1 MKLFS
6 NHSSHGITSM
16 PNNSSFKHSIS
27 LSKPSF
33 LYSTWHSPPPLAALA
48 DPVLAAVSTA
58 INNAQTKPLASSLRR
73 LLPSFKPHHFID
85 LINQNPFSLSPSS
98 LFSFFNWLSSI
109 PTFRHTSQSYC
120 AMANFLS
127 AHQMFQECQSIIRFL
142 VSRKGKDSAASV
154 FAAILDTAGTRCSNF
169 VFDAL
174 MIAYWDSGFVSD
186 AIQCFRLVRNSNFQ
200 IPFHGCGYLL
210 DKMINSNSPVTIW
223 TFYSEILEYGF
234 PPKVQYYNI
243 LINKFC
249 KEGSIRDAKLIF
261 NEIRK
266 RGLRPTTVSFNTL
279 INGLCK
285 SRNLDE
291 GFRLKK
297 TMEENRIYPD
307 VFTYSVLIHGLCK
320 EGRLDVAEQLFD
332 EMQQRGLRPNG
343 ITFTALIDGQCR
355 SRRID
360 SAMNTY
366 HQMLTMGVKPDLVMY
381 NTLLNGLCKVGDVNK
396 ARKLVDEMRM
406 VGMKPDKI
414 TYTTLIDGY
423 CKEGDLES
431 AMEIRKGMNEEGVVL
446 DNVAFTAL
454 ISGQMKN
461 ANMLLEAML
470 NLGVTPDDITYNIL
484 LEGHCKNGK
493 AEDLLKLRNEKGL
506 IVDYA
511 YYTSLVSEYNKSLKD
526 RQKR

>member
-154 FAAILDTAGTRCSNF
+154 FAAILDTAG
-169 VFDAL
+169 
-174 MIAYWDSGFVSD
+174 
-186 AIQCFRLVRNSNFQ
+186 
-200 IPFHGCGYLL
+200 
-210 DKMINSNSPVTIW
+210 
-223 TFYSEILEYGF
+223 
-234 PPKVQYYNI
+234 
-243 LINKFC
+243 
-249 KEGSIRDAKLIF
+249 
-261 NEIRK
+261 
-266 RGLRPTTVSFNTL
+266 
-279 INGLCK
+279 
-285 SRNLDE
+285 
-291 GFRLKK
+291 
-297 TMEENRIYPD
+297 
-307 VFTYSVLIHGLCK
+307 
-320 EGRLDVAEQLFD
+320 RLDVAEQLFD

-454 ISGQMKN
+454 ISGFCRDGRVRDAERTLREMVEAGMKPDDATYTMVIDGYCKKGNVKMGFKLLKEMQINGHKPGVITYNVLMNGLCKQGQMKN